1 MSDFALQSRFFY
13 QTDIVTNSQTSIYP
27 PSDADLLKE
36 FCELGSEAAF
46 QALVEKRLGLVL
58 SAVKDQSFVG
68 TQAAPPAL
76 AETISHGLLPLRRGQ
91 AARQGPG
98 AVAVFRRVIE

>member
-1 MSDFALQSRFFY
+1 MSNFSHSTQVFY

-46 QALVEKRLGLVL
+46 QALVEKRLGW
-58 SAVKDQSFVG
+58 S
-68 TQAAPPAL
+68 
-76 AETISHGLLPLRRGQ
+76 
-91 AARQGPG
+91 
-98 AVAVFRRVIE
+98 

>member
-76 AETISHGLLPLRRGQ
+76 AETISHGALAAASGTGCSTRAGRG
-91 AARQGPG
+91 GS
-98 AVAVFRRVIE
+98 F